1 MTRLARL
8 TLSVALVG
16 AGCAGASTGAA
27 RPTGPALLP
36 DAPALRRAAIDEL
49 GRRAWDAMAE
59 GRPAQLLYED
69 RDLEVL
75 VDRGALTR
83 IAARRLAHAEHLAPE
98 PARLRVPLASATY
111 AGVCLQGA
119 RPEEAGGPI
128 GLVTDGWVFDRLLV
142 IGRRPMNRRVAAWL
156 EGIFVYS
163 DAGFAALDL
172 ERVEEPRWE
181 HSDLEI
187 APCDLSIRDD
197 LPEIAR

>member
-1 MTRLARL
+1 MVRLARL
-8 TLSVALVG
+8 ALSVALL
-16 AGCAGASTGAA
+16 AGCAGANAGAV

-36 DAPALRRAAIDEL
+36 DAPAVRRAAIDAL
-49 GRRAWDAMAE
+49 GRRAWDAMAA
-59 GRPAQLLYED
+59 GRPAELLYDD

-75 VDRGALTR
+75 VDRGAVTR
-83 IAARRLAHAEHLAPE
+83 IAARRLAHAERLAPE
-98 PARLRVPLASATY
+98 PARLRVALASATY

-128 GLVTDGWVFDRLLV
+128 GLVADGWVFDRLLV

-156 EGIFVYS
+156 EGVFVYS